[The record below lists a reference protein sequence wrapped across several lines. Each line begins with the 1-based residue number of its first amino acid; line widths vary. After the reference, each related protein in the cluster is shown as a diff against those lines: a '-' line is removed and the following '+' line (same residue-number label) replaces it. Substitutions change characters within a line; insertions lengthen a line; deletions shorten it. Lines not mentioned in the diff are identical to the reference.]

1 MLVALAD
8 GLGEREAAIAREL
21 TKKFEEVVTG
31 TLHQLAERYAAE
43 EPKGEIVV
51 IIGPPDNAEEA
62 EEGDV
67 DAALAEALTRL
78 PTAKAAGE
86 IAKRFGLERSDVY
99 ARATAMKSGGE

>member
-1 MLVALAD
+1 
-8 GLGEREAAIAREL
+8 
-21 TKKFEEVVTG
+21 VVTG
-31 TLHQLAERYAAE
+31 TLQELAERYAAE

-51 IIGPPDNAEEA
+51 IIGPPADMGAA

-67 DAALAEALTRL
+67 DTALAEALLRL

-99 ARATAMKSGGE
+99 ARATEMKSGGE